1 MTEPD
6 ISYADESPLVTLLGN
21 AGKTKMLSAF
31 VTERGRELTISEI
44 ARFSGVARS
53 TVYDHIDAL
62 LELGVIKHTRD
73 TNDGHSALYQLNE
86 ESEIADLL
94 YKLDGVILSELIDE
108 EHQRVNK

>member
-21 AGKTKMLSAF
+21 AGKTKILSAF

-53 TVYDHIDAL
+53 TIYDHIDDL
-62 LELGVIKHTRD
+62 LELGIIKHTRD

-86 ESEIADLL
+86 ASEIADLL
-94 YKLDGVILSELIDE
+94 YKLDGIILSELIKE
-108 EHQRVNK
+108 EYQPTNR